1 MHLHWAFL
9 CVHQPFLHSHL
20 IVYHCLNIW
29 INLSVNTLHKLFCQ
43 VEFDKFKKRIFCR
56 TELLVVPDVSIP
68 IKKKP
73 PSLTSSDEHLTEA
86 EDSDS
91 ENDEAFL
98 PVAASV
104 VVGQIEKN
112 KINVSPTASLR

>member
-1 MHLHWAFL
+1 MSF
-9 CVHQPFLHSHL
+9 
-20 IVYHCLNIW
+20 
-29 INLSVNTLHKLFCQ
+29 
-43 VEFDKFKKRIFCR
+43 R

-73 PSLTSSDEHLTEA
+73 PSSTSSDEHLTEA

-104 VVGQIEKN
+104 VVGQIERN
-112 KINVSPTASLR
+112 KINVSPTASLRYDHGYWNRLRYSYNSSDFSFCTLPMSSVQGTKDRAWVLELSDVFASL